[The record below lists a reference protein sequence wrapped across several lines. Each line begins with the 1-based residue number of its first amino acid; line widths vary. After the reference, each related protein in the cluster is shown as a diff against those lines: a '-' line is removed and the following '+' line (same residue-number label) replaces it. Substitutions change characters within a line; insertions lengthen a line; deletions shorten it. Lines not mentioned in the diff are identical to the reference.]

1 MRYSLMVLK
10 GGGIKVKH
18 DAPYSKTY
26 GDTKKGDSTSVLR
39 YPEFEMGRRWDFS
52 VFYPEL
58 AQLSRP

>member
-1 MRYSLMVLK
+1 M
-10 GGGIKVKH
+10 KH

-39 YPEFEMGRRWDFS
+39 YPEFEMGRRWDFF

-58 AQLSRP
+58 AQLSWLQG

>member
-1 MRYSLMVLK
+1 MMRLIENSMGTLK
-10 GGGIKVKH
+10 
-18 DAPYSKTY
+18 
-26 GDTKKGDSTSVLR
+26 TSVLR